1 MSEDVLKLL
10 SARAAAMAEHDGVA
24 VAVVHI
30 FGASND
36 IVADVGTARDA
47 LIGKPGL
54 LADMLSDMADAAT
67 VDLADI
73 DPVTEA
79 RRLADEA
86 IATALAAAERADQLT
101 AEADRLQA
109 EKDAADKEA
118 ADKAA
123 ADQAEADRLAAEKAA
138 ADQAEADRLAAEKAA
153 ADQAEANRLQA
164 EKDAADKEA
173 AEKAAGET
181 TVQGK
186 KRR

>member
-10 SARAAAMAEHDGVA
+10 TARAAAMAEHDGVA

-54 LADMLSDMADAAT
+54 LADVLSDIADAEAT
-67 VDLADI
+67 DLDKDLDI
-73 DPVTEA
+73 DPVAEA
-79 RRLADEA
+79 RRIADEA
-86 IATALAAAERADQLT
+86 TAAALAAAERADQLT

-109 EKDAADKEA
+109 EKDKEA

-123 ADQAEADRLAAEKAA
+123 AEAA
-138 ADQAEADRLAAEKAA
+138 A
-153 ADQAEANRLQA
+153 
-164 EKDAADKEA
+164 
-173 AEKAAGET
+173 
-181 TVQGK
+181 QGK